1 MKALIIFLSVVLI
14 STNSF
19 SQKEYKVLM
28 DDMSVNFYE
37 VCESA
42 ENYFTTHNKEEKGS
56 GWKGFQRWKASNEYK
71 YYPSGDRSQIDPFF
85 TENAFSKNQIKA
97 KDASNK
103 SLFGS
108 DWVELGPNRIDSVT
122 GNYSTGLGRIEDHY
136 VDPLNPN
143 LIYLGSRSGGFW
155 KSIDGGVNWLGGSTD
170 FLIASGVNTLTVSPT
185 NPDSILINIRNARN
199 GNSHGLYR
207 SIDGGDSWTIT
218 NFNPLNIGFGGLG
231 SNFKIYEIRYHPRVP
246 NLIFIGTSKGIYR
259 SDDNLVTWTPLL
271 TTGDIEEI
279 QFHPTNND
287 IIYLYDSYYWG
298 SNQNFVLLS
307 DDQGL
312 SYNQSTEIVANL
324 ENRSVHL
331 SVSNDCNNCLYFAS
345 DNGVWKSTDNG
356 VNYTFLN
363 NPPQGCGGFTVNDLD
378 TSNMIFGY
386 VDIEAS
392 MDGGQTFNQVTS
404 WSLGNT
410 NGSGSGHQN
419 SFNTSTDYVHADL
432 HPAKCVNGVFYVGT
446 DGLFSK
452 SMDNGIS
459 WENIGQG
466 VAVRENYKLG
476 VSQSNHYR
484 SISGSQD
491 NGTSIKHKNSW
502 IEFYGA
508 DGMEGLIHPLNDD
521 WMIGS
526 LQFGGRRRT
535 KDGGLTQTGA
545 SAPGQSG
552 SGNGGWEAPIAYDP
566 NNQMTVYNFSKYIF
580 KSIDFGTSWDSIG
593 APSTFTSTISN
604 AAIAENNSNI
614 IVISNGNKIE
624 KSINGGTTFTSI
636 KNNYPNHSIQDI
648 AFDPNDDEVI
658 IIVNARYENNG
669 EKVFITTNGGTSW
682 NNITNNLGD
691 MPIHS
696 VVIDHTDS
704 SRIYLGAEIGVYTK
718 LMSENVWSLYNPNL
732 PNTTIEELEIVNGS
746 NTIKA
751 ATWGRGLWEYS
762 LVGRNNF
769 PSILITKITDQP
781 TDVLPL
787 ENIDQYVTSLIS
799 YDDILTSVFV
809 KWSVNSLA
817 FDNQIDMTNTV
828 DSTWVSNSP
837 IPNQAF
843 NSKIYF
849 KVFAVGSIGD
859 TTETYKFMYN
869 VREEKVCPSAGTM
882 SYQGNITYVNFNAID
897 NVTGKTQPYTD
908 YTSTDSTFIVINED
922 YDLSVNVSTDNG
934 NYVYYVTAWVDWN
947 HDDDFYD
954 SGEEYLLG
962 SAQNVA
968 DAPTNLSP
976 FTISIPSNAAF
987 GNTTMRISCNYNAY
1001 QTDPCASGFDG
1012 EVEDYLL
1019 VISDGFLDLNENPT
1033 IYHVNLFPN
1042 PSTENVNLIF
1052 SQLHNNMLISLKN
1065 ELGQVVMNEK
1075 SINKKST
1082 VIDLKKIDKGIY
1094 FLVLS
1099 SDDGEEVVKIIKN

>member
-37 VCESA
+37 VCKSA

-85 TENAFSKNQIKA
+85 TENAFSKNQLKA
-97 KDASNK
+97 KDANNK
-103 SLFGS
+103 SLFGP

-218 NFNPLNIGFGGLG
+218 NFNPLNIDFGGLG

-624 KSINGGTTFTSI
+624 KSINGGATFTSI
-636 KNNYPNHSIQDI
+636 KNNYPDHSIQDI

-669 EKVFITTNGGTSW
+669 EKVFITTNGGASW

-987 GNTTMRISCNYNAY
+987 GNTIMRISCNYNAY

>member
-37 VCESA
+37 VCKSA

-410 NGSGSGHQN
+410 NGSGSGHQI

-624 KSINGGTTFTSI
+624 KSINGGATFTSI
-636 KNNYPNHSIQDI
+636 KNNYPDHSIQDI

-987 GNTTMRISCNYNAY
+987 GNTIMRISCNYNAY

-1052 SQLHNNMLISLKN
+1052 SQLHNNMVISLKN

-1099 SDDGEEVVKIIKN
+1099 SDDGEEVLKIIKN

>member
-85 TENAFSKNQIKA
+85 TENAFSKNQLKA
-97 KDASNK
+97 KDANNK
-103 SLFGS
+103 SLFGP

-218 NFNPLNIGFGGLG
+218 NFNPLNIDFGGLG

-466 VAVRENYKLG
+466 IAVRENYKLG

-828 DSTWVSNSP
+828 DSIWVSNSP

-987 GNTTMRISCNYNAY
+987 GNTIMRISCNYNAY

-1052 SQLHNNMLISLKN
+1052 SQLHNNMVISLKN

-1099 SDDGEEVVKIIKN
+1099 SDDGEEVLKIIKN

>member
-410 NGSGSGHQN
+410 NGSGSGHQI

-466 VAVRENYKLG
+466 IAVRENYKLG

-636 KNNYPNHSIQDI
+636 KNNYPDHSIQDI

-669 EKVFITTNGGTSW
+669 EKVFITTNGGASW

-987 GNTTMRISCNYNAY
+987 GNTIMRISCNYNAY

-1052 SQLHNNMLISLKN
+1052 SQLHNNMVISLKN

>member
-410 NGSGSGHQN
+410 NGSGSGHQI

-466 VAVRENYKLG
+466 IAVRENYKLG

-1052 SQLHNNMLISLKN
+1052 SQLHNNMVISLKN

-1099 SDDGEEVVKIIKN
+1099 SDDGEEVLKIIKN

>member
-85 TENAFSKNQIKA
+85 TENAFSKNQLKA
-97 KDASNK
+97 KDANNK
-103 SLFGS
+103 SLFGP

-218 NFNPLNIGFGGLG
+218 NFNPLNIDFGGLG

-624 KSINGGTTFTSI
+624 KSINGGATFTSI
-636 KNNYPNHSIQDI
+636 KNNYPDHSIQDI

-669 EKVFITTNGGTSW
+669 EKVFITTNGGASW

-987 GNTTMRISCNYNAY
+987 GNTIMRISCNYNAY

>member
-218 NFNPLNIGFGGLG
+218 NFNPLNIDFGGLG

-410 NGSGSGHQN
+410 NGSGSGHQI

-466 VAVRENYKLG
+466 IAVRENYKLG

-624 KSINGGTTFTSI
+624 KSINGGATFTSI
-636 KNNYPNHSIQDI
+636 KNNYPDHSIQDI

-828 DSTWVSNSP
+828 DSIWVSNSP

-987 GNTTMRISCNYNAY
+987 GNTIMRISCNYNAY

-1052 SQLHNNMLISLKN
+1052 SQLHNNMVISLKN

>member
-85 TENAFSKNQIKA
+85 TENAFSKNQLKA
-97 KDASNK
+97 KDANNK
-103 SLFGS
+103 SLFGP

-410 NGSGSGHQN
+410 NGSGSGHQI

-466 VAVRENYKLG
+466 IAVRENYKLG

-624 KSINGGTTFTSI
+624 KSINGGATFTSI
-636 KNNYPNHSIQDI
+636 KNNYPDHSIQDI

-828 DSTWVSNSP
+828 DSIWVSNSP

-987 GNTTMRISCNYNAY
+987 GNTIMRISCNYNAY

-1052 SQLHNNMLISLKN
+1052 SQLHNNMVISLKN

-1099 SDDGEEVVKIIKN
+1099 SDDGEEVLKIIKN

>member
-410 NGSGSGHQN
+410 NGSGSGHQI

-466 VAVRENYKLG
+466 IAVRENYKLG

-669 EKVFITTNGGTSW
+669 EKVFITTNGGASW

-828 DSTWVSNSP
+828 DSIWVSNSP

-987 GNTTMRISCNYNAY
+987 GNTIMRISCNYNAY

-1052 SQLHNNMLISLKN
+1052 SQLHNNMVISLKN

>member
-85 TENAFSKNQIKA
+85 TENAFSKNQLKA
-97 KDASNK
+97 KDANNK
-103 SLFGS
+103 SLFGP

-466 VAVRENYKLG
+466 IAVRENYKLG

-987 GNTTMRISCNYNAY
+987 GNTIMRISCNYNAY

-1052 SQLHNNMLISLKN
+1052 SQLHNNMVISLKN

-1099 SDDGEEVVKIIKN
+1099 SDDGEEVLKIIKN

>member
-987 GNTTMRISCNYNAY
+987 GNTIMRISCNYNAY

-1052 SQLHNNMLISLKN
+1052 SQLHNNMVISLKN

-1099 SDDGEEVVKIIKN
+1099 SDDGEEVLKIIKN

>member
-37 VCESA
+37 VCKSA

-466 VAVRENYKLG
+466 IAVRENYKLG

-624 KSINGGTTFTSI
+624 KSINGGATFTSI

-987 GNTTMRISCNYNAY
+987 GNTIMRISCNYNAY

-1052 SQLHNNMLISLKN
+1052 SQLHNNMVISLKN

-1099 SDDGEEVVKIIKN
+1099 SDDGEEVLKIIKN

>member
-85 TENAFSKNQIKA
+85 TENAFSKNQLKA
-97 KDASNK
+97 KDANHK
-103 SLFGS
+103 SLFGP

-331 SVSNDCNNCLYFAS
+331 SVTNDCNNCLYFAS

-410 NGSGSGHQN
+410 NGSGSGHQI

-466 VAVRENYKLG
+466 IAVRENYKLG

-624 KSINGGTTFTSI
+624 KSINGGATFTSI
-636 KNNYPNHSIQDI
+636 KNNYPDHSIQDI

-669 EKVFITTNGGTSW
+669 EKVFITTNGGASW

-828 DSTWVSNSP
+828 DSIWVSNSP

-987 GNTTMRISCNYNAY
+987 GNTIMRISCNYNAY

-1052 SQLHNNMLISLKN
+1052 SQLHNNMVISLKN

-1099 SDDGEEVVKIIKN
+1099 SDDGEEVLKIIKN

>member
-356 VNYTFLN
+356 VNYNFLN

-466 VAVRENYKLG
+466 IAVRENYKLG

-624 KSINGGTTFTSI
+624 KSINGGATFTSI
-636 KNNYPNHSIQDI
+636 KNNYPDHSIQDI

-669 EKVFITTNGGTSW
+669 EKVFITTNGGASW

-987 GNTTMRISCNYNAY
+987 GNTIMRISCNYNAY

-1052 SQLHNNMLISLKN
+1052 SQLHNNMVISLKN

-1099 SDDGEEVVKIIKN
+1099 SDDGEEVLKIIKN

>member
-85 TENAFSKNQIKA
+85 TENAFSKNQLKA
-97 KDASNK
+97 KDANHK
-103 SLFGS
+103 SLFGP

-410 NGSGSGHQN
+410 NGSGSGHQI

-466 VAVRENYKLG
+466 IAVRENYKLG

-624 KSINGGTTFTSI
+624 KSINGGATFTSI
-636 KNNYPNHSIQDI
+636 KNNYPDHSIQDI

-669 EKVFITTNGGTSW
+669 EKVFITTNGGASW

-987 GNTTMRISCNYNAY
+987 GNTIMRISCNYNAY

-1052 SQLHNNMLISLKN
+1052 SQLHNNMVISLKN

-1099 SDDGEEVVKIIKN
+1099 SDDGEEVLKIIKN

>member
-85 TENAFSKNQIKA
+85 TENAFSKNQLKA
-97 KDASNK
+97 KDANNK
-103 SLFGS
+103 SLFGP

-410 NGSGSGHQN
+410 NGSGSGHQI

-466 VAVRENYKLG
+466 IAVRENYKLG

-624 KSINGGTTFTSI
+624 KSINGGATFTSI
-636 KNNYPNHSIQDI
+636 KNNYPDHSIQDI

-669 EKVFITTNGGTSW
+669 EKVFITTNGGASW

-828 DSTWVSNSP
+828 DSIWVSNSP

-987 GNTTMRISCNYNAY
+987 GNTIMRISCNYNAY

-1052 SQLHNNMLISLKN
+1052 SQLHNNMVISLKN

-1099 SDDGEEVVKIIKN
+1099 SDDGEEVLKIIKN

>member
-85 TENAFSKNQIKA
+85 TENAFSKNQLKA
-97 KDASNK
+97 KDANHK
-103 SLFGS
+103 SLFGP

-218 NFNPLNIGFGGLG
+218 NFNPLNIDFGGLG

-410 NGSGSGHQN
+410 NGSGSGHQI

-466 VAVRENYKLG
+466 IAVRENYKLG

-624 KSINGGTTFTSI
+624 KSINGGATFTSI
-636 KNNYPNHSIQDI
+636 KNNYPDHSIQDI

-669 EKVFITTNGGTSW
+669 EKVFITTNGGASW

-987 GNTTMRISCNYNAY
+987 GNTIMRISCNYNAY

-1052 SQLHNNMLISLKN
+1052 SQLHNNMVISLKN

-1099 SDDGEEVVKIIKN
+1099 SDDGEEVLKIIKN

>member
-410 NGSGSGHQN
+410 NGSGSGHQI

-466 VAVRENYKLG
+466 IAVRENYKLG

-624 KSINGGTTFTSI
+624 KSINGGATFTSI
-636 KNNYPNHSIQDI
+636 KNNYPDHSIQDI

-828 DSTWVSNSP
+828 DSIWVSNSP

-987 GNTTMRISCNYNAY
+987 GNTIMRISCNYNAY

-1052 SQLHNNMLISLKN
+1052 SQLHNNMVISLKN

-1099 SDDGEEVVKIIKN
+1099 SDDGEEVLKIIKN

>member
-828 DSTWVSNSP
+828 DSIWVSNSP

-987 GNTTMRISCNYNAY
+987 GNTIMRISCNYNAY

-1052 SQLHNNMLISLKN
+1052 SQLHNNMVISLKN

-1099 SDDGEEVVKIIKN
+1099 SDDGEEVLKIIKN

>member
-85 TENAFSKNQIKA
+85 TENAFSKNQLKA
-97 KDASNK
+97 KDANHK
-103 SLFGS
+103 SLFGP

-410 NGSGSGHQN
+410 NGSGSGHQI

-466 VAVRENYKLG
+466 IAVRENYKLG

-624 KSINGGTTFTSI
+624 KSINGGATFTSI
-636 KNNYPNHSIQDI
+636 KNNYPDHSIQDI

-669 EKVFITTNGGTSW
+669 EKVFITTNGGASW

-828 DSTWVSNSP
+828 DSIWVSNSP

-987 GNTTMRISCNYNAY
+987 GNTIMRISCNYNAY

-1052 SQLHNNMLISLKN
+1052 SQLHNNMVISLKN

-1099 SDDGEEVVKIIKN
+1099 SDDGEEVLKIIKN

>member
-410 NGSGSGHQN
+410 NGSGSGHQI

-828 DSTWVSNSP
+828 DSIWVSNSP

-987 GNTTMRISCNYNAY
+987 GNTIMRISCNYNAY

-1052 SQLHNNMLISLKN
+1052 SQLHNNMVISLKN

-1099 SDDGEEVVKIIKN
+1099 SDDGEEVLKIIKN

>member
-37 VCESA
+37 VCKSA

-85 TENAFSKNQIKA
+85 TENAFSKNQLKA
-97 KDASNK
+97 KDANNK
-103 SLFGS
+103 SLFGP

-218 NFNPLNIGFGGLG
+218 NFNPLNIDFGGLG

-466 VAVRENYKLG
+466 IAVRENYKLG

-624 KSINGGTTFTSI
+624 KSINGGATFTSI
-636 KNNYPNHSIQDI
+636 KNNYPDHSIQDI

-669 EKVFITTNGGTSW
+669 EKVFITTNGGASW

-987 GNTTMRISCNYNAY
+987 GNTIMRISCNYNAY

-1052 SQLHNNMLISLKN
+1052 SQLHNNMVISLKN

>member
-1 MKALIIFLSVVLI
+1 MMLC
-14 STNSF
+14 
-19 SQKEYKVLM
+19 M
-28 DDMSVNFYE
+28 
-37 VCESA
+37 
-42 ENYFTTHNKEEKGS
+42 
-56 GWKGFQRWKASNEYK
+56 
-71 YYPSGDRSQIDPFF
+71 
-85 TENAFSKNQIKA
+85 
-97 KDASNK
+97 
-103 SLFGS
+103 
-108 DWVELGPNRIDSVT
+108 
-122 GNYSTGLGRIEDHY
+122 
-136 VDPLNPN
+136 
-143 LIYLGSRSGGFW
+143 
-155 KSIDGGVNWLGGSTD
+155 
-170 FLIASGVNTLTVSPT
+170 
-185 NPDSILINIRNARN
+185 
-199 GNSHGLYR
+199 
-207 SIDGGDSWTIT
+207 
-218 NFNPLNIGFGGLG
+218 
-231 SNFKIYEIRYHPRVP
+231 
-246 NLIFIGTSKGIYR
+246 
-259 SDDNLVTWTPLL
+259 
-271 TTGDIEEI
+271 
-279 QFHPTNND
+279 
-287 IIYLYDSYYWG
+287 
-298 SNQNFVLLS
+298 
-307 DDQGL
+307 
-312 SYNQSTEIVANL
+312 
-324 ENRSVHL
+324 
-331 SVSNDCNNCLYFAS
+331 
-345 DNGVWKSTDNG
+345 
-356 VNYTFLN
+356 
-363 NPPQGCGGFTVNDLD
+363 
-378 TSNMIFGY
+378 
-386 VDIEAS
+386 
-392 MDGGQTFNQVTS
+392 QT
-404 WSLGNT
+404 
-410 NGSGSGHQN
+410 
-419 SFNTSTDYVHADL
+419 
-432 HPAKCVNGVFYVGT
+432 
-446 DGLFSK
+446 
-452 SMDNGIS
+452 
-459 WENIGQG
+459 
-466 VAVRENYKLG
+466 
-476 VSQSNHYR
+476 
-484 SISGSQD
+484 
-491 NGTSIKHKNSW
+491 
-502 IEFYGA
+502 
-508 DGMEGLIHPLNDD
+508 
-521 WMIGS
+521 
-526 LQFGGRRRT
+526 
-535 KDGGLTQTGA
+535 
-545 SAPGQSG
+545 
-552 SGNGGWEAPIAYDP
+552 
-566 NNQMTVYNFSKYIF
+566 
-580 KSIDFGTSWDSIG
+580 
-593 APSTFTSTISN
+593 
-604 AAIAENNSNI
+604 
-614 IVISNGNKIE
+614 
-624 KSINGGTTFTSI
+624 
-636 KNNYPNHSIQDI
+636 
-648 AFDPNDDEVI
+648 
-658 IIVNARYENNG
+658 
-669 EKVFITTNGGTSW
+669 KVFITTNGGASW

-987 GNTTMRISCNYNAY
+987 GNTIMRISCNYNAY

-1052 SQLHNNMLISLKN
+1052 SQLHNNMVISLKN

>member
-37 VCESA
+37 VCKSA

-410 NGSGSGHQN
+410 NGSGSGHQI

-624 KSINGGTTFTSI
+624 KSINGGATFTSI
-636 KNNYPNHSIQDI
+636 KNNYPDHSIQDI

-669 EKVFITTNGGTSW
+669 EKVFITTNGGASW

-987 GNTTMRISCNYNAY
+987 GNTIMRISCNYNAY

-1052 SQLHNNMLISLKN
+1052 SQLHNNMVISLKN

-1099 SDDGEEVVKIIKN
+1099 SDDGEEVLKIIKN

>member
-85 TENAFSKNQIKA
+85 TENAFSKNQLKA
-97 KDASNK
+97 KDANHK
-103 SLFGS
+103 SLFGP

-466 VAVRENYKLG
+466 IAVRENYKLG

-636 KNNYPNHSIQDI
+636 KNNYPDHSIQDI

-669 EKVFITTNGGTSW
+669 EKVFITTNGGASW

-987 GNTTMRISCNYNAY
+987 GNTIMRISCNYNAY

-1052 SQLHNNMLISLKN
+1052 SQLHNNMVISLKN

-1099 SDDGEEVVKIIKN
+1099 SDDGEEVLKIIKN

>member
-410 NGSGSGHQN
+410 NGSGSGHQI

-466 VAVRENYKLG
+466 IAVRENYKLG

-624 KSINGGTTFTSI
+624 KSINGGATFTSI
-636 KNNYPNHSIQDI
+636 KNNYPDHSIQDI

-669 EKVFITTNGGTSW
+669 EKVFITTNGGASW

-987 GNTTMRISCNYNAY
+987 GNTIMRISCNYNAY

-1052 SQLHNNMLISLKN
+1052 SQLHNNMVISLKN

>member
-85 TENAFSKNQIKA
+85 TENAFSKNQLKA
-97 KDASNK
+97 KDANNK
-103 SLFGS
+103 SLFGP

-624 KSINGGTTFTSI
+624 KSINGGATFTSI
-636 KNNYPNHSIQDI
+636 KNNYPDHSIQDI

-669 EKVFITTNGGTSW
+669 EKVFITTNGGASW

-828 DSTWVSNSP
+828 DSIWVSNSP

-987 GNTTMRISCNYNAY
+987 GNTIMRISCNYNAY

-1052 SQLHNNMLISLKN
+1052 SQLHNNMVISLKN

-1099 SDDGEEVVKIIKN
+1099 SDDGEEVLKIIKN

>member
-410 NGSGSGHQN
+410 NGSGSGHQI

-466 VAVRENYKLG
+466 IAVRENYKLG

-624 KSINGGTTFTSI
+624 KSINGGATFTSI
-636 KNNYPNHSIQDI
+636 KNNYPDHSIQDI

-669 EKVFITTNGGTSW
+669 EKVFITTNGGASW

-828 DSTWVSNSP
+828 DSIWVSNSP

-987 GNTTMRISCNYNAY
+987 GNTIMRISCNYNAY

-1052 SQLHNNMLISLKN
+1052 SQLHNNMVISLKN

-1099 SDDGEEVVKIIKN
+1099 SDDGEEVLKIIKN

>member
-466 VAVRENYKLG
+466 IAVRENYKLG

-624 KSINGGTTFTSI
+624 KSINGGATFTSI
-636 KNNYPNHSIQDI
+636 KNNYPDHSIQDI

-669 EKVFITTNGGTSW
+669 EKVFITTNGGASW

-987 GNTTMRISCNYNAY
+987 GNTIMRISCNYNAY

-1052 SQLHNNMLISLKN
+1052 SQLHNNMVISLKN

-1099 SDDGEEVVKIIKN
+1099 SDDGEEVLKIIKN

>member
-410 NGSGSGHQN
+410 NGSGSGHQI

-466 VAVRENYKLG
+466 IAVRENYKLG

-624 KSINGGTTFTSI
+624 KSINGGATFTSI
-636 KNNYPNHSIQDI
+636 KNNYPDHSIQDI

-828 DSTWVSNSP
+828 DSIWVSNSP

-987 GNTTMRISCNYNAY
+987 GNTIMRISCNYNAY

-1052 SQLHNNMLISLKN
+1052 SQLHNNMVISLKN

>member
-85 TENAFSKNQIKA
+85 TENAFSKNQLKA
-97 KDASNK
+97 KDANNK
-103 SLFGS
+103 SLFGP

-410 NGSGSGHQN
+410 NGSGSGHQI

-466 VAVRENYKLG
+466 IAVRENYKLG

-624 KSINGGTTFTSI
+624 KSINGGATFTSI
-636 KNNYPNHSIQDI
+636 KNNYPDHSIQDI

-669 EKVFITTNGGTSW
+669 EKVFITTNGGASW

-987 GNTTMRISCNYNAY
+987 GNTIMRISCNYNAY

-1052 SQLHNNMLISLKN
+1052 SQLHNNMVISLKN

-1099 SDDGEEVVKIIKN
+1099 SDDGEEVLKIIKN

>member
-1 MKALIIFLSVVLI
+1 
-14 STNSF
+14 
-19 SQKEYKVLM
+19 
-28 DDMSVNFYE
+28 
-37 VCESA
+37 
-42 ENYFTTHNKEEKGS
+42 
-56 GWKGFQRWKASNEYK
+56 
-71 YYPSGDRSQIDPFF
+71 
-85 TENAFSKNQIKA
+85 
-97 KDASNK
+97 
-103 SLFGS
+103 
-108 DWVELGPNRIDSVT
+108 
-122 GNYSTGLGRIEDHY
+122 
-136 VDPLNPN
+136 
-143 LIYLGSRSGGFW
+143 
-155 KSIDGGVNWLGGSTD
+155 
-170 FLIASGVNTLTVSPT
+170 
-185 NPDSILINIRNARN
+185 
-199 GNSHGLYR
+199 
-207 SIDGGDSWTIT
+207 
-218 NFNPLNIGFGGLG
+218 
-231 SNFKIYEIRYHPRVP
+231 
-246 NLIFIGTSKGIYR
+246 
-259 SDDNLVTWTPLL
+259 
-271 TTGDIEEI
+271 
-279 QFHPTNND
+279 
-287 IIYLYDSYYWG
+287 
-298 SNQNFVLLS
+298 
-307 DDQGL
+307 
-312 SYNQSTEIVANL
+312 
-324 ENRSVHL
+324 
-331 SVSNDCNNCLYFAS
+331 
-345 DNGVWKSTDNG
+345 
-356 VNYTFLN
+356 
-363 NPPQGCGGFTVNDLD
+363 
-378 TSNMIFGY
+378 MIFGY

-410 NGSGSGHQN
+410 NGSGSGHQI

-466 VAVRENYKLG
+466 IAVREN
-476 VSQSNHYR
+476 YR

-624 KSINGGTTFTSI
+624 KSINGGATFTSI
-636 KNNYPNHSIQDI
+636 KNNYPDHSIQDI

-669 EKVFITTNGGTSW
+669 EKVFITTNGGASW

-934 NYVYYVTAWVDWN
+934 NYVYYVT
-947 HDDDFYD
+947 
-954 SGEEYLLG
+954 
-962 SAQNVA
+962 
-968 DAPTNLSP
+968 
-976 FTISIPSNAAF
+976 
-987 GNTTMRISCNYNAY
+987 
-1001 QTDPCASGFDG
+1001 
-1012 EVEDYLL
+1012 
-1019 VISDGFLDLNENPT
+1019 
-1033 IYHVNLFPN
+1033 
-1042 PSTENVNLIF
+1042 
-1052 SQLHNNMLISLKN
+1052 
-1065 ELGQVVMNEK
+1065 
-1075 SINKKST
+1075 
-1082 VIDLKKIDKGIY
+1082 
-1094 FLVLS
+1094 
-1099 SDDGEEVVKIIKN
+1099 

>member
-85 TENAFSKNQIKA
+85 TENAFSKNQLKA
-97 KDASNK
+97 KDANHK
-103 SLFGS
+103 SLFGP

-410 NGSGSGHQN
+410 NGSGSEHQN

-466 VAVRENYKLG
+466 IAVRENYKLG

-636 KNNYPNHSIQDI
+636 KNNYPDHSIQDI

-669 EKVFITTNGGTSW
+669 EKVFITTNGGASW

-987 GNTTMRISCNYNAY
+987 GNTIMRISCNYNAY

-1052 SQLHNNMLISLKN
+1052 SQLHNNMVISLKN

-1099 SDDGEEVVKIIKN
+1099 SDDGEEVLKIIKN

>member
-97 KDASNK
+97 KDANNK
-103 SLFGS
+103 SLFGP
-108 DWVELGPNRIDSVT
+108 DWVELGPKRIDSVT

-312 SYNQSTEIVANL
+312 SYNQSSEIVANL

-466 VAVRENYKLG
+466 IAVRENYKLG

-669 EKVFITTNGGTSW
+669 EKVFITTNGGASW

-828 DSTWVSNSP
+828 DSTWVSNLP

-1052 SQLHNNMLISLKN
+1052 SQLHNNMVISLKN

>member
-218 NFNPLNIGFGGLG
+218 NFNPLNIDFGGLG

-410 NGSGSGHQN
+410 NGSGSGHQI

-466 VAVRENYKLG
+466 IAVRENYKLG

-624 KSINGGTTFTSI
+624 KSINGGATFTSI
-636 KNNYPNHSIQDI
+636 KNNYPDHSIQDI

-669 EKVFITTNGGTSW
+669 EKVFITTNGGASW

-987 GNTTMRISCNYNAY
+987 GNTIMRISCNYNAY

-1052 SQLHNNMLISLKN
+1052 SQLHNNMVISLKN

-1099 SDDGEEVVKIIKN
+1099 SDDGEEVLKIIKN